1 MQEPWVAT
9 LSGPMKRLGLVG
21 LALLGTVFAGCIYG
35 EPNWRKVETPITSQP
50 VESAPGEYLVSPLLP
65 FEDLHDHIEAY
76 RAAGWEVDKV
86 SSAGKECPGMYLVT
100 YRR

>member
-1 MQEPWVAT
+1 
-9 LSGPMKRLGLVG
+9 
-21 LALLGTVFAGCIYG
+21 
-35 EPNWRKVETPITSQP
+35 